1 MKHTKTTIVANTPK
15 ALMGI
20 NLLQVQERKATE
32 DVKDVT
38 NIYLAAIL

>member
-1 MKHTKTTIVANTPK
+1 
-15 ALMGI
+15 MGI

-38 NIYLAAIL
+38 NICLAAIL